1 LSLGSQVMTKPL
13 SPSLG
18 LEIRGLDIRGI
29 AKRNQFDEIKRL
41 LVEHQVLA
49 FKDQALAPED
59 LDAFTRLFGQ
69 PDQHVLT
76 EYALDGYPDIFVISN
91 IVRNGRPIGSRSEGF
106 AWHTDLIYF
115 EYPAAYTILYALEV
129 PPEGGNTLFT
139 SLYRAYD
146 ALPEEERAQF
156 KKLQIV
162 HSYSHMYA
170 AQQRSKPLTAEQL
183 ARTPDVTHPM
193 VRVHPDTGREGLY
206 VNKGTVK
213 GIVGMESE
221 EAKRLID
228 RLFAFAQQDRFIYSH
243 KWTARDL
250 VIWDNRGALHTA
262 TPYDME
268 RHRRLI
274 YRTSV
279 RGERPMAA
287 VPDLQRP
294 TAVHQ

>member
-1 LSLGSQVMTKPL
+1 MSLGPEVTMQPL
-13 SPSLG
+13 SASLG

-29 AKRNQFDEIKRL
+29 ATRNQFADIKRL
-41 LVEHQVLA
+41 LVEHQVIA
-49 FKDQALAPED
+49 FKDQALEPAD
-59 LDAFTRLFGQ
+59 LDAFTRLFGE

-91 IVRNGRPIGSRSEGF
+91 IVENGRQIGSRSEGF

-115 EYPAAYTILYALEV
+115 EYPAAYTILYGLEV
-129 PPEGGNTLFT
+129 PPEGGDTLFT

-146 ALPEEERAQF
+146 ALPEEERARF
-156 KKLQIV
+156 KQLQIV
-162 HSYSHMYA
+162 HSYRHMYE
-170 AQQRSKPLTAEQL
+170 AQARSKPLTPEQL
-183 ARTPDVTHPM
+183 ARTPDVVHPM

-206 VNKGTVK
+206 INKGTVK

-228 RLFAFAQQDRFIYSH
+228 RLFEFAQQERFVYSH

-279 RGERPMAA
+279 RGEQPVAA
-287 VPDLQRP
+287 R
-294 TAVHQ
+294 